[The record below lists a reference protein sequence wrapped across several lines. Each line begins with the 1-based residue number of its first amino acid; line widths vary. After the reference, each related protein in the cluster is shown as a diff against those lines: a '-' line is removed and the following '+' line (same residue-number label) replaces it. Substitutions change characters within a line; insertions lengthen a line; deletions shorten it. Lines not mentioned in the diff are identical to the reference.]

1 MNDFSN
7 LTEIHVNEATNNAV
21 PNDVFKFKRYM
32 AGSSRHRTAK
42 VRGQRSKSRP
52 KHQTIKTSDHI
63 QIEGQNQTMS
73 MGQLHGF

>member
-7 LTEIHVNEATNNAV
+7 LTDIHVNEATNNPV
-21 PNDVFKFKRYM
+21 PSDVFKFKRYM

-42 VRGQRSKSRP
+42 SRGNRGKTRP

-63 QIEGQNQTMS
+63 QIEGN
-73 MGQLHGF
+73 